1 MIICMCNPASPD
13 DMPELPPIEI
23 GVYRHYKG
31 QLYGVVGIC
40 LNSESLEPFVLYSP
54 LYDSKVTHW
63 VRPYDMFTGTV
74 DVAGKQVPRFEK
86 VGP

>member
-1 MIICMCNPASPD
+1 MNNPTAND
-13 DMPELPPIEI
+13 DLLDLPTIEV
-23 GVYRHYKG
+23 GTYRHYKG
-31 QLYGVVGIC
+31 KLYTVLGVCVHT
-40 LNSESLEPFVLYSP
+40 ESLEPLVLYAP
-54 LYDSKVTHW
+54 LYESKAKHW